1 MTVVFTLVIKLMLFV
16 TPCDPIPLSLSP
28 YLFQSKTEL
37 TKPVITEGKKGLEI
51 DGLPG
56 KGSGPVHELAQS

>member
-37 TKPVITEGKKGLEI
+37 AKPVMTETKIGLEI
-51 DGLPG
+51 NESPG
-56 KGSGPVHELAQS
+56 KGSDPVHELAQS